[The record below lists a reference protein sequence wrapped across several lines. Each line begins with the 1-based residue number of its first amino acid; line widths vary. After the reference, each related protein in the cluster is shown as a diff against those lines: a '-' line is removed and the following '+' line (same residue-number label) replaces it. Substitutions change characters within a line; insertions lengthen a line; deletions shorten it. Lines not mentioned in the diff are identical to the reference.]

1 MVLDDLRYEAH
12 EDFNQSIDDD
22 EGVITVLDT
31 QFRASEI
38 LFTLQKETYRIA
50 LTDFEERQAEELKQL
65 AFNVLPDCIA
75 YHYWQSQRGP
85 NSNNPIERFL
95 HLKDSWEA
103 VIFTLNALVWGEVR
117 ANSIDLKAADVYHSG
132 AANLRFN
139 SRVLLSDELKQILE
153 NVKAVVNYSTTN
165 GLHLK
170 CGDNITLDLI
180 NTLNELQNNRNHFSH
195 TATPTREQAE
205 EELRVVLPLFKTVL
219 KNLRF
224 FEDISILRF
233 DSFTTKCRFQTFKAH
248 SLSREFDDNIEVQ
261 AAQQVYVMTNAGE
274 VIFAKWV
281 DEIFSL
287 SPFMHYKHDT
297 TGHETYLSVY
307 KGKRESKFWYE
318 PVKVRENICF
328 DPLQARFDAE
338 KEELQN
344 LIVPTI

>member
-1 MVLDDLRYEAH
+1 MELDDLRYEDH

-31 QFRASEI
+31 PFRASEI

-50 LTDFEERQAEELKQL
+50 LTDFEDQQTEELKQL

-75 YHYWQSQRGP
+75 YNYWLSQRGP
-85 NSNNPIERFL
+85 NSNNPIYRFL

-117 ANSIDLKAADVYHSG
+117 AKAIDLKAAQVYRSG
-132 AANLRFN
+132 NPNLPFN
-139 SRVLLSDELKQILE
+139 APTLLSDEPKQIIE
-153 NVKAVVNYSTTN
+153 NIKAVVNFSNAN
-165 GLHLK
+165 GLNLK
-170 CGDNITLDLI
+170 CGNAISVELIT
-180 NTLNELQNNRNHFSH
+180 TLYELQNNRNHFSH

-205 EELRVVLPLFKTVL
+205 EELRAVLPLFKIVL

-233 DSFTTKCRFQTFKAH
+233 ENFDTKCHFQIFKAY
-248 SLSREFDDNIEVQ
+248 SLHRESDHGIEIQ
-261 AAQQVYVMTNAGE
+261 ADKIAYVMADAGE
-274 VIFAKWV
+274 VIFAKWG

-338 KEELQN
+338 KSELQN
-344 LIVPTI
+344 LIVPTT

>member
-1 MVLDDLRYEAH
+1 MELDDLRYE
-12 EDFNQSIDDD
+12 EYVDFNQSIDD
-22 EGVITVLDT
+22 EGIVTILNTP
-31 QFRASEI
+31 FRASEI

-50 LTDFEERQAEELKQL
+50 LTDFENQQTEELKQL

-75 YHYWQSQRGP
+75 YNYWLSQRGP
-85 NSNNPIERFL
+85 NSNNPIAKFL

-117 ANSIDLKAADVYHSG
+117 AKGIDLKTADVYHSG
-132 AANLRFN
+132 QPHQRFN

-153 NVKAVVNYSTTN
+153 NVKAVVNFSTAN
-165 GLHLK
+165 GLNLK
-170 CGDNITLDLI
+170 CGDFITLELI
-180 NTLNELQNNRNHFSH
+180 ETLYELQNNRNHFSH

-205 EELRVVLPLFKTVL
+205 EELNSVTPLFRTVL

-233 DSFTTKCRFQTFKAH
+233 DSFTTSCRFQTFKAH
-248 SLSREFDDNIEVQ
+248 SLNREFEEAVGIDI
-261 AAQQVYVMTNAGE
+261 AQQVYVMTNPGE
-274 VIFAKWV
+274 VIFAKWEA
-281 DEIFSL
+281 DIFSL
-287 SPFMHYKHDT
+287 SPFMHYLHDT

-318 PVKVRENICF
+318 PVKVRNNICY

-338 KEELQN
+338 KVELQT
-344 LIVPTI
+344 LIVP

>member
-1 MVLDDLRYEAH
+1 MELDDLIYEEH

-22 EGVITVLDT
+22 EGAITILST
-31 QFRASEI
+31 SFRASKV
-38 LFTLQKETYRIA
+38 LFTLEKETYRIA
-50 LTDFEERQAEELKQL
+50 LTDFENQQTEELKQL

-117 ANSIDLKAADVYHSG
+117 AKGVDLKTADVYHSG
-132 AANLRFN
+132 QPNQRFN

-153 NVKAVVNYSTTN
+153 NVKAVVNYSNAN
-165 GLHLK
+165 GLNLK
-170 CGDNITLDLI
+170 CGNFITLELI
-180 NTLNELQNNRNHFSH
+180 ETLYELQSNRNHFSH

-205 EELRVVLPLFKTVL
+205 AELNIVTPLFRTVL

-233 DSFTTKCRFQTFKAH
+233 DSFTTSCRFQTFKAH
-248 SLSREFDDNIEVQ
+248 SLNREFDETIEVQ
-261 AAQQVYVMTNAGE
+261 AAQQAYVMTNPGN
-274 VIFAKWV
+274 VIFAKWE
-281 DEIFSL
+281 DDIFSL
-287 SPFMHYKHDT
+287 SPFMHYLHDT
-297 TGHETYLSVY
+297 TGHETYLCVY

-318 PVKVRENICF
+318 PVKVRNNICY

-344 LIVPTI
+344 LIVP